1 MHAHLCANPMPSLA
15 PSLLARVLDRLEVDT
30 GASNID
36 LLRTVYAAW
45 CRRVPFDNVCK
56 LIALSEA
63 ADGPLPGIEPTAF
76 FESWLRHGTGGT
88 CWAGSTA
95 LLALLRA
102 LGFEAGRAVATML
115 VAPDLPPNHGTV
127 HVRVEGEDYLV
138 DSSILF
144 GEPLHLDP
152 VGVSVVGHPAW
163 GVRGEVRD
171 GLWYLRWRPLNQIE
185 GMDCRHD
192 RFEAAAQ
199 EYADF
204 YEGTRGW
211 SPFNYQL
218 TIRGNREDA
227 VIGAS
232 FGNAITLHGDGS
244 ATVVPVGDADRRRLL
259 IEAFGLSEE
268 IVARLPDDRPT
279 PPPPG
284 SKTAERLAQ

>member
-1 MHAHLCANPMPSLA
+1 MPGLA
-15 PSLLARVLDRLEVDT
+15 PSLLARVLDHLEVEAAAPT
-30 GASNID
+30 PEF
-36 LLRTVYAAW
+36 LRTVYAAW

-63 ADGPLPGIEPTAF
+63 PDGPLPGIEPEAF

-127 HVRVEGEDYLV
+127 RVRVEGGEYLV

-152 VGVSVVGHPAW
+152 AGVSGVDHPAW
-163 GVRGEVRD
+163 GVRAEVRD
-171 GLWYLRWRPLNQIE
+171 GLWHLRWRPLHQPE

-192 RFEAAAQ
+192 CFEAAAQ
-199 EYADF
+199 EYVDF

-218 TIRGNREDA
+218 TIRGNRERA

-232 FGNAITLHGDGS
+232 FGNAITLHDDGRV
-244 ATVVPVGDADRRRLL
+244 TVKPVDDEGRRRRL
-259 IEAFGLSEE
+259 IEDFGLSEE
-268 IVARLPDDRPT
+268 IVARLPADRPT